1 MLVLCVVQAV
11 PVSAAPLEHEHIF
24 CVHTRLDEEEQAVV
38 SLVPV
43 PQEDRQPVHVLL
55 VL

>member
-11 PVSAAPLEHEHIF
+11 PVALTPFEQLHVF
-24 CVHTRLDEEEQAVV
+24 WVHTRFDDEEQALV

-43 PQEDRQPVHVLL
+43 PQDLHPVQVVPVL
-55 VL
+55 